1 MTKSFFLL
9 LSIALCSLNSFSQT
23 TKTDVVV
30 VGNTTEAIAA
40 GIQAARSGVKTVLIT
55 DANILNPSLTPEDIR
70 NLEKI
75 QNHYTF
81 KLKQKSK
88 LKDSLLAPNLNL
100 IQSSKLIKG
109 ITDTVKNLTVL
120 LNTKVKSIEKSRKG
134 WDIKT
139 STGRE
144 LKTKMLIDATLNL
157 DVAKML
163 NIPTDSTL
171 VNLQEKSVLQP
182 QGDKL
187 YRTSSGI
194 AYYKSNS
201 SQTYYTF
208 PLGVL
213 IPVKSE
219 NFISIPRNSKI
230 GFWPVA
236 MSIGQAAGATAAYCA
251 FFNTATAELN
261 VRLIQGELITFDAP
275 LVTFKDIKEN
285 DPNRL
290 AIQNIGL
297 TGLLKFNIDSG
308 QNLHQQLFNPDG
320 TITADEM
327 HAPMK
332 EYFHRSQ
339 IWFAD
344 NKPEHLTIGNA
355 ITLIMYSATR
365 GKELKGEIEKAWK
378 GSFKFTNKFDEKR
391 PITRREF
398 AVLANAYLMPFA
410 RKVDLNGNLL
420 K

>member
-1 MTKSFFLL
+1 MTKSFFLV
-9 LSIALCSLNSFSQT
+9 LSIALSSLTVFAQT

-30 VGNTTEAIAA
+30 IGNTAEAISA
-40 GIQAARSGVKTVLIT
+40 GIQAARSGVKTVLVS
-55 DANILNPSLTPEDIR
+55 DANILNPTLTPDDIKI
-70 NLEKI
+70 LEKV
-75 QNHYTF
+75 QNHFTF
-81 KLKQKSK
+81 KNKQKST
-88 LKDSLLAPNLNL
+88 LKDSLLSSNLNL

-120 LNTKVKSIEKSRKG
+120 LNTKIKSIVKSRKG
-134 WDIKT
+134 WEIKT
-139 STGRE
+139 NTDRE
-144 LKTKMLIDATLNL
+144 LKTQMVIDATLNL

-163 NIPTDSTL
+163 NIQTDSTL
-171 VNLQEKSVLQP
+171 VNLTQQSVLQP

-194 AYYKSNS
+194 AYYKANNFNTS
-201 SQTYYTF
+201 YTI
-208 PLGVL
+208 PIGIL

-219 NFISIPRNSKI
+219 NFIIVPRKSKT

-251 FFNTATAELN
+251 FFNMGTDKLN
-261 VRLIQGELITFDAP
+261 VRIIQGELLSFEAP
-275 LVTFKDIKEN
+275 LVSFGDIKDN

-290 AIQNIGL
+290 ALQNIGL
-297 TGLLKFNIDSG
+297 TGLFKFNIDKS
-308 QNLHQQLFNPDG
+308 QNQNQLFFNPDG
-320 TITADEM
+320 TISAEELK
-327 HAPMK
+327 APMK
-332 EYFHRSQ
+332 EYYTRSQ

-344 NKPEHLTIGNA
+344 NNPEQLTIGQV

-378 GSFKFTNKFDEKR
+378 GSFKLTSSFDEKR

-398 AVLANAYLMPFA
+398 AVLANAYLQPFA
-410 RKVDLNGNLL
+410 RKVDINGNLL